1 MKVSMFTK
9 EEMHANEAEFRLL
22 VLILKY
28 VQDP

>member
-9 EEMHANEAEFRLL
+9 EEMHADQAKFRLR
-22 VLILKY
+22 VLISKY

>member
-9 EEMHANEAEFRLL
+9 EEMHANQAKFRLH

-28 VQDP
+28 TRDP